1 MDFNQLYKTLRIKK
15 MRKKCSHIFTCDL
28 LFHTFTIKDWMTHL
42 TQKDSFIYELIKEE
56 VEELFYKTGG
66 YLNYLDFESC
76 YSLAIDSSIRQI
88 NKNIN
93 KNKKCFFE
101 IKGNNNSLIYK
112 ILKERLV
119 TNIKN
124 LFDKKR
130 KTNVI
135 NIDSFLIDSIYQNFE
150 TDIYL
155 TDLKKLANQDS
166 KIIVENIIELV
177 KNYEI
182 NLEEA
187 EELGE
192 KLNIDFSNIF
202 EFDLSFQFM
211 NIEKDKDNQTFFI
224 FNCEEVA

>member
-1 MDFNQLYKTLRIKK
+1 M
-15 MRKKCSHIFTCDL
+15 
-28 LFHTFTIKDWMTHL
+28 
-42 TQKDSFIYELIKEE
+42 
-56 VEELFYKTGG
+56 
-66 YLNYLDFESC
+66 
-76 YSLAIDSSIRQI
+76 
-88 NKNIN
+88 
-93 KNKKCFFE
+93 
-101 IKGNNNSLIYK
+101 
-112 ILKERLV
+112 
-119 TNIKN
+119 
-124 LFDKKR
+124 FDKKR